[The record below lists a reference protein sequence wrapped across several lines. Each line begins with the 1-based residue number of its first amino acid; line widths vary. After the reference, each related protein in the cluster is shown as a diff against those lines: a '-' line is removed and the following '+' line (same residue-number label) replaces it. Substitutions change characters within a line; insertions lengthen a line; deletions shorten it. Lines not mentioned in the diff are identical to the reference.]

1 MQMEHE
7 SSVHANRYQEFFI
20 KYAKWWRRSSAVCA
34 ILTNVSSELIFVITQ
49 IFCFFP
55 SFSFDFITVTV
66 GYLLCTSVPRSTQ
79 KHSVFCHCP
88 YWGVVQRF
96 AAFECCSFFHQRG
109 SCYFLQGLEGLL
121 FHSPIYI
128 LLSLI

>member
-1 MQMEHE
+1 MFTPTGTKSSSSNMLNGGVDHPLFVRSLQMYPL
-7 SSVHANRYQEFFI
+7 SFF
-20 KYAKWWRRSSAVCA
+20 WLSLRFFFVSFLLFFT
-34 ILTNVSSELIFVITQ
+34 IL
-49 IFCFFP
+49 
-55 SFSFDFITVTV
+55 SFDFITVTV

-96 AAFECCSFFHQRG
+96 AACECCSFFHQRG

-128 LLSLI
+128 LLSLN